1 MHLPLLLSLPSP
13 YANPNSV
20 TRLPEDLFD
29 QLEEA
34 ANAHPPQRVVNPSK
48 SWGLDFDIF
57 DD

>member
-1 MHLPLLLSLPSP
+1 MTP
-13 YANPNSV
+13 YTKYVSV
-20 TRLPEDLFD
+20 TLLPEHLFD

-48 SWGLDFDIF
+48 GWGLDFDIF